1 MRNVVLPGAVLLGTI
16 GFFVAAYQV
25 FSRDYQY
32 VQLVKLGDQ
41 LMQEELP
48 YQATRT
54 YGSATGLRPDKP
66 LAYMKRASAL
76 QEQGNL
82 AAALA
87 DLSEAEKLGADPL
100 TVAQQQADIQYQ
112 RGSFDEAVELYS
124 KVLTLNPGSPTVL
137 YQLGLACFRAGRE
150 EAALSALGQAIE
162 AREGFVEA
170 HYLRA
175 AVSRSLGRVDDAE
188 SDLVTALSLRPEGEE
203 TRSAL
208 IELYL
213 ETGNA
218 ARALQ
223 VANEE
228 IDRQPHAAHSYLRLA
243 DVHRMNGRTAEAIEA
258 VGLAIEQDP
267 NLPDAYL
274 RLGELWLEDGML
286 RNDRV
291 ALEKAITALESVIM
305 MDSENGPAALAL
317 GRAYLA
323 IGNEEA
329 AAEEL
334 EHAADAT
341 PIQADAHRI
350 LGDLYLER
358 GAFTEAA
365 TAYHVYLKLSDP
377 SPMKSTV
384 PMVPIVMERLGDAYV
399 GMGNVS
405 EAAETYMDVAALVPN
420 RVTPFIKAA
429 QAYLAAG
436 ELALARRACT
446 RGLRADVENKDLLDL
461 LVRSGGTLPEGT
473 DVSEAAPSSSSR

>member
-1 MRNVVLPGAVLLGTI
+1 MRNVVLPCAVLLGTI
-16 GFFVAAYQV
+16 CFFVVAYHV

-41 LMQEELP
+41 LVQEELP

-54 YGSATGLRPDKP
+54 YGSAIGLRPDKP
-66 LAYMKRASAL
+66 LAYLKRASAL

-100 TVAQQQADIQYQ
+100 TVAQRQADIQYQ
-112 RGSFDEAVELYS
+112 RGSFDQAVELYS
-124 KVLTLNPGSPTVL
+124 KVLTLHPGSPPVL

-162 AREGFVEA
+162 SREGFVEA

-188 SDLVTALSLRPEGEE
+188 SDLVTALSLRPDAGE

-218 ARALQ
+218 ARALE

-243 DVHRMNGRTAEAIEA
+243 DVHRMSGRTDQAIEA

-274 RLGELWLEDGML
+274 RLGELWLEDGLL

-291 ALEKAITALESVIM
+291 ALEKAITALESVVM

-323 IGNEEA
+323 IGNEA
-329 AAEEL
+329 AAFEEL
-334 EHAADAT
+334 EHAAEAT

-350 LGDLYLER
+350 LGDLYLAR

-365 TAYHVYLKLSDP
+365 TAYHVYLKLSDQN
-377 SPMKSTV
+377 PMRSMAPV
-384 PMVPIVMERLGDAYV
+384 VMERLGDAYV
-399 GMGNVS
+399 GMGNAS
-405 EAAETYMDVAALVPN
+405 EAAETYMELAALVPN
-420 RVTPFIKAA
+420 RVIPFIKAA
-429 QAYLAAG
+429 RAYLAAG
-436 ELALARRACT
+436 ELTLARRACT
-446 RGLRADVENKDLLDL
+446 QGLRADVENKDLLDL
-461 LVRSGGTLPEGT
+461 LVRSGGTLPQGT

>member
-1 MRNVVLPGAVLLGTI
+1 MRNVLLPGAVLLGTI
-16 GFFVAAYQV
+16 GFFVAAYHV

-32 VQLVKLGDQ
+32 LQLVKLGDQ

-54 YGSATGLRPDKP
+54 YGSAIGLRPDKP
-66 LAYMKRASAL
+66 LAYMKRANAL

-82 AAALA
+82 TAALS

-100 TVAQQQADIQYQ
+100 TVSQQQADIQYQ

-124 KVLTLNPGSPTVL
+124 KVLTLNPGSPPVL

-162 AREGFVEA
+162 ARKGFVEA

-175 AVSRSLGRVDDAE
+175 AVSKSLGRVDDAE
-188 SDLVTALSLRPEGEE
+188 SDLVTAMLLRPDAGE

-218 ARALQ
+218 AKALE

-228 IDRQPHAAHSYLRLA
+228 IDRQPHAASSYLLLA
-243 DVHRMNGRTAEAIEA
+243 DVHRMSGHTDEAIEA

-286 RNDRV
+286 RDDRV
-291 ALEKAITALESVIM
+291 ALEKAITALESVVM

-323 IGNEEA
+323 IGNEA
-329 AAEEL
+329 AAFEEL
-334 EHAADAT
+334 EHAAEAT

-350 LGDLYLER
+350 LGDLYLAR
-358 GAFTEAA
+358 GGFAEAA
-365 TAYHVYLKLSDP
+365 TAYHVYLKLADQ
-377 SPMKSTV
+377 SPMVS
-384 PMVPIVMERLGDAYV
+384 MAMERLGDAYV
-399 GMGNVS
+399 GMGNPS
-405 EAAETYMDVAALVPN
+405 AAAETYMELAVLLPN

-429 QAYLAAG
+429 QAYLAVG
-436 ELALARRACT
+436 ELALARRAC
-446 RGLRADVENKDLLDL
+446 RQGLRADVENEDLLDL
-461 LVRSGGTLPEGT
+461 LVRSGGTLPQSP
-473 DVSEAAPSSSSR
+473 DVSGAAPSSSSR

>member
-1 MRNVVLPGAVLLGTI
+1 MRNVLLPSAVLLGTI
-16 GFFVAAYQV
+16 GFFVVVYHV

-41 LMQEELP
+41 LIQENLP

-54 YGSATGLRPDKP
+54 YGSAIGLRPDKP
-66 LAYMKRASAL
+66 LAYMKRAGAL

-82 AAALA
+82 TAALS
-87 DLSEAEKLGADPL
+87 DLSEAEKLGADAL
-100 TVAQQQADIQYQ
+100 TVAQQQADIQYR

-124 KVLTLNPGSPTVL
+124 KVLTLNPGSPPVL
-137 YQLGLACFRAGRE
+137 YKLGLSCFRAGRE

-162 AREGFVEA
+162 ARKGYVEA

-188 SDLVTALSLRPEGEE
+188 SDLVTALSLRPDAGE

-218 ARALQ
+218 AKALE

-228 IDRQPHAAHSYLRLA
+228 IDRQPHAADSYLLLA
-243 DVHRMNGRTAEAIEA
+243 DVHRMSGRTDEAIEA

-274 RLGELWLEDGML
+274 RLGELWLQDGML

-291 ALEKAITALESVIM
+291 ALEKAITALESVVM

-329 AAEEL
+329 AFEEL
-334 EHAADAT
+334 EHAAEAI
-341 PIQADAHRI
+341 PIQTEAHRI
-350 LGDLYLER
+350 LGDLYLAR

-377 SPMKSTV
+377 MASMAPT
-384 PMVPIVMERLGDAYV
+384 VMERLGDAYV
-399 GMGNVS
+399 GMGNAS
-405 EAAETYMDVAALVPN
+405 EAAETYMELAALVPN
-420 RVTPFIKAA
+420 RVTPFVKAA

-436 ELALARRACT
+436 EPALARRAC
-446 RGLRADVENKDLLDL
+446 RQGLRADVENKDLLDL
-461 LVRSGGTLPEGT
+461 LVRSGGTLPQGP